1 MNKTEERLSDRQPLV
16 DASVHVFFK
25 GNAEIRE
32 WLDEPWKS
40 RGIGPVEMSWYSA
53 PDGEYAPTIV
63 DGASGSDDFAL
74 GGLRKSISAK
84 PGEYPGSDP
93 RQVGLHLFGERGVD
107 IAILHPMTRGVYPD
121 FHLGTAIL
129 AAHNQMLADRWLGD
143 DVYGEQFRGTIR
155 VNPDDI
161 DGALNEIERWADH
174 PRMVQIGVPLQSREP
189 YGRPQ
194 FRPLWKEAARRG
206 LPVAVHTETGHGIS
220 HPPTPSGHPRTYP
233 QYAAFM
239 PLNYIYHLLNMITEG
254 VFEDLTDFR
263 IVWADGGAEMLTP
276 FMWRMDTFGRPH
288 LEQTPWAPQIPSAY
302 LPDHVW
308 FVHSCLDGVGRPDIA
323 AKWLDIT
330 GKSDMIIFG
339 SSYPHWNMTE
349 VSEVSLDLT
358 DDQRQKILWRNA
370 DRLYSLGL
378 AAATPA

>member
-121 FHLGTAIL
+121 FTSEP
-129 AAHNQMLADRWLGD
+129 R
-143 DVYGEQFRGTIR
+143 FSRRTIR
-155 VNPDDI
+155 CWPT
-161 DGALNEIERWADH
+161 GGSATTSTA
-174 PRMVQIGVPLQSREP
+174 SSS
-189 YGRPQ
+189 
-194 FRPLWKEAARRG
+194 EARSASTPTTSTAR
-206 LPVAVHTETGHGIS
+206 
-220 HPPTPSGHPRTYP
+220 
-233 QYAAFM
+233 
-239 PLNYIYHLLNMITEG
+239 
-254 VFEDLTDFR
+254 
-263 IVWADGGAEMLTP
+263 
-276 FMWRMDTFGRPH
+276 
-288 LEQTPWAPQIPSAY
+288 
-302 LPDHVW
+302 
-308 FVHSCLDGVGRPDIA
+308 
-323 AKWLDIT
+323 
-330 GKSDMIIFG
+330 
-339 SSYPHWNMTE
+339 
-349 VSEVSLDLT
+349 
-358 DDQRQKILWRNA
+358 
-370 DRLYSLGL
+370 
-378 AAATPA
+378 